1 MLLSPKVD
9 VMWSSEKKKK
19 KKKLFHAPYTTGDHA
34 KSALGDKNVM
44 YDIIDLENN
53 VGYNNV
59 ICIVV

>member
-1 MLLSPKVD
+1 
-9 VMWSSEKKKK
+9 MWRGPLKE

-59 ICIVV
+59 ICIVVWYKCSIIC

>member
-1 MLLSPKVD
+1 VVLSKK
-9 VMWSSEKKKK
+9 KKKK
-19 KKKLFHAPYTTGDHA
+19 KKKLFDAPYTTGDHA

-44 YDIIDLENN
+44 YDITDLENN